1 MAGRGRGP
9 AAATDR
15 PPHRPEAPFT
25 GRWRGAA
32 VSLLDV
38 ARTMAD
44 HPASGPPPVCA
55 AIGEILRAAVNMKVD
70 DALDHVTRSRF
81 QTVAR
86 L

>member
-1 MAGRGRGP
+1 
-9 AAATDR
+9 
-15 PPHRPEAPFT
+15 
-25 GRWRGAA
+25 
-32 VSLLDV
+32 LLDV